1 MTNQNR
7 IEIHTTKPTPKKV
20 GSADVKILRIKDPGI
35 KGKKTKKLIKLALE
49 FKKNKTYNSHII
61 LMSIPPIIPNL
72 T

>member
-49 FKKNKTYNSHII
+49 FKKNNIYNNHTTFINT
-61 LMSIPPIIPNL
+61 PPIIPNL